1 MTDPAATPRPSPS
14 ETIDARPTDR
24 ERIPPGQFETKK
36 FPVLTYGD
44 TPTIERTDWS
54 IEILGLVEERRVI
67 SWRELERLPR
77 VTLTAD
83 FHCVT
88 TWSQLDL
95 VWEGVSVLEVLKL
108 APLKPEARFVLAHSY
123 GGYSTNLPLDDFFR
137 RENLIAF
144 RVGGKDLAREHGGP
158 VRLLVPHLYAWKS
171 AKWIRA
177 LEFLPQDTL
186 GFWERYGYH
195 AHGDP
200 WTEERFG

>member
-1 MTDPAATPRPSPS
+1 MSDPNS
-14 ETIDARPTDR
+14 EVIDARPTDR
-24 ERIPPGQFETKK
+24 ARVPPGQFETQK
-36 FPVLTYGD
+36 FPVLTYGE
-44 TPTIERTDWS
+44 TPAIERKDWS
-54 IEILGLVEERRVI
+54 LEVFGLVEERRVI
-67 SWRELERLPR
+67 PWSELEKLPR

-95 VWEGVSVLEVLKL
+95 AWDGVSVLDIARL
-108 APLKPEARFVLAHSY
+108 ARPKPEARFVLAHSY
-123 GGYSTNLPLDDFFR
+123 GGYTTNIPLEDFQR

-158 VRLLVPHLYAWKS
+158 VRLLIPHLYAWKS
-171 AKWIRA
+171 AKWIKG
-177 LEFLPQDTL
+177 LELLAEDKL

-195 AHGDP
+195 AHGNP